1 MKQKKLIWMLAAIF
15 ICGLTVFTACTSD
28 NDDNPTPGG
37 TTAELVGRWT
47 ADVTGATATLW
58 GDGKAMQTTELS
70 SDGTGSTDTYYLLN
84 EDIAIARSHQTF
96 RYTATADGL
105 LTMTMDGSQQTAT
118 ATWSVADGRLTLKTA
133 SSVVNGFA
141 VDTNSELTMQ
151 KTDAATEK
159 RMAEWN
165 ADEDLIDVPAPARYT
180 VFVYGNAGGDM
191 DNIIEEGLWERL
203 KPLLT
208 DQTGVRVVCF
218 YKYGE
223 ETNSKYGY
231 EGDIVWFELTSET
244 DLDNLREEGLQTL
257 GLGQEA
263 KDMKLCDP
271 ATLQMFMRWSSL
283 LCPAENYVFTIW
295 GHGSGFEAMSDVPG
309 KYATAEA
316 RATRGVIADEW
327 NDDEQL
333 DMYELAYAIRSVS
346 KRPFDN
352 IYFHNC
358 LMGNLET
365 LTELRGVTDYITAS
379 AHVLSSDGLILAEYI
394 RGLQDKGR
402 TPEAVDQMFSRAD
415 EEWKEGY
422 VLEGN
427 EPGPKA
433 DNGDLALLRT
443 DRIDPIL
450 TATKRLADR
459 LVAQYP
465 AQKEAIDRATC
476 RVYRFVTPAYYTA
489 IYAPFFD
496 LADYA
501 HKVAEETADAEFAA
515 IAADIDAAFSDAF
528 VRREDVNWNTEQ
540 RLPHYTL
547 SVCLVDHDTYVRD
560 FTDVLDVLC
569 NFNEGYEQTTFHQ
582 LTGWG
587 QWLNANQQLPKG
599 NPTSGGGSEDDDLDF
614 GGDDED
620 FE

>member
-1 MKQKKLIWMLAAIF
+1 MKQKKLIGVLAAILV
-15 ICGLTVFTACTSD
+15 ICGTSVFTACTSD
-28 NDDNPTPGG
+28 NGDNPTPGG
-37 TTAELVGRWT
+37 TTAEIVGRWT

-58 GDGKAMQTTELS
+58 GDGKAMQMTELN

-84 EDIAIARSHQTF
+84 DDIAAGRSHQTF
-96 RYTATADGL
+96 RYTATADGQ
-105 LTMTMDGSQQTAT
+105 LTMNMDGSQQTAT
-118 ATWSVADGRLTLKTA
+118 ATWSVADGRLTLKT
-133 SSVVNGFA
+133 
-141 VDTNSELTMQ
+141 DDRELTMQ
-151 KTDAATEK
+151 KADDATEK

-165 ADEDLIDVPAPARYT
+165 ADEDLLDVPAPARYT

-208 DQTGVRVVCF
+208 DQTGVRVMCF

-271 ATLQMFMRWSSL
+271 STLQMFMRWSSL

-295 GHGSGFEAMSDVPG
+295 GHGSGFEAMRDVPG
-309 KYATAEA
+309 KYDTAEA
-316 RATRGVIADEW
+316 SATRGVIGDEW
-327 NDDEQL
+327 NEGEQL

-365 LTELRGVTDYITAS
+365 LTELRDVTDYITTS
-379 AHVLSSDGLILAEYI
+379 AHVLCSDGLILAEYI
-394 RGLQDKGR
+394 RGLQDKGN
-402 TPEAVDQMFSRAD
+402 TPEAIDQMFSRAG
-415 EEWKEGY
+415 EEWKQTY
-422 VLEGN
+422 LE
-427 EPGPKA
+427 ESLQESPHPY
-433 DNGDLALLRT
+433 NGDLKLLRT

-450 TATKRLADR
+450 SATKRLTNR

-465 AQKEAIDRATC
+465 TQKEAIDRATC
-476 RVYRFVTPAYYTA
+476 SVYRFMTPESDEFPSITC
-489 IYAPFFD
+489 PFFD
-496 LADYA
+496 LVDYA
-501 HKVAEETADAEFAA
+501 HQVADETGDAEFAA
-515 IAADIDAAFSDAF
+515 IAADIDAAFSDIF
-528 VRREDVNWNTEQ
+528 VHYEDVNWNEEQ
-540 RLPHYTL
+540 FLPHYTL
-547 SVCLVDHDTYVRD
+547 SVCLVDHDTYVHD
-560 FTDVLDVLC
+560 FSNVFDVLC

-582 LTGWG
+582 MTGWG
-587 QWLNANQQLPKG
+587 TWLNTNQQLPEG
-599 NPTSGGGSEDDDLDF
+599 NPTSGGGSGE
-614 GGDDED
+614 DDED
-620 FE
+620 NNS